1 MNRDVMHCKG
11 NKEPGVNEPQ
21 RLKRCTR
28 MVGRDTEIVLVMR
41 EPPSPPSHFSTTQK
55 TKIAFCLTNE
65 PALT

>member
-41 EPPSPPSHFSTTQK
+41 EPPSPPAHFSTTQK